1 MKAVSW
7 SVSWWMMLNSPVF
20 VSPSRRNARSHWPE
34 RSMRVSSSVSPSMM
48 SIEKP
53 GFSCRKRMMRSV
65 MRYWLITGMEPMR
78 MLPCSALSAPE
89 MAAS

>member
-1 MKAVSW
+1 
-7 SVSWWMMLNSPVF
+7 
-20 VSPSRRNARSHWPE
+20 
-34 RSMRVSSSVSPSMM
+34 MRVSSSVSPSMM